1 MSDVLERLGEL
12 RVVPVVSIE
21 HAEDALPLAETL
33 IEGGLPCAEVTF
45 RTSSAAKA
53 IEKLADRGDILI
65 GAGTVLTIDQVKAA
79 RDAGARFMV
88 SPGLNPKVT
97 GYCVKNGIVI
107 APGVCTPSDIEA
119 AMGFGLDVLKFFP
132 AESFGGLKTL
142 RAISAPYG
150 EVRFIPTGGINVQNL
165 SEYLLFPKVLACGGT
180 WIADAAMISAGRFDK
195 ILSNTR
201 QAVQIAAT
209 PAGSPG

>member
-1 MSDVLERLGEL
+1 MNDVLKHLGKLKVIPVVAIERL
-12 RVVPVVSIE
+12 
-21 HAEDALPLAETL
+21 EDTTPLADTL

-45 RTSSAAKA
+45 RTPAAPEA
-53 IEKLADRGDILI
+53 IKRLTAKGDILV

-132 AESFGGLKTL
+132 AESFGGLRTL
-142 RAISAPYG
+142 KAISAPYG

-165 SEYLLFPKVLACGGT
+165 SEYLRFPKVLACGGT

-209 PAGSPG
+209 PAGSQG